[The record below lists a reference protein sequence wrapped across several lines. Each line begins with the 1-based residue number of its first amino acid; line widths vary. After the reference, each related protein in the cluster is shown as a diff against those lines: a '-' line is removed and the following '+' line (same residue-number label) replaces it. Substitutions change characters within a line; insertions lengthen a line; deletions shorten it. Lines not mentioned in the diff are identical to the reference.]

1 MANLTE
7 NEHPLRTEE
16 LLCTNIFGQHHD
28 IFITAFSIFFSAT
41 ASLGNVLIL
50 VALHKESSLHPP
62 SKLMLCCLAIT
73 DLAVGL
79 TSQPMFAAQLLSEM
93 KKLRHLCNYFEMLT
107 RITGLVFSGVSLMT
121 AAAMSVDRLLAL
133 SLGLRYRHV
142 VTMKRVCAILSCFW
156 FVCVAV
162 SLIDG
167 FWTRSSF
174 IISKVVPTVI
184 VLCIVTSVYCYR
196 KIFFRL
202 RGHQVHMQDQVHQGQ
217 PNGGEIA
224 RYRKTVSTALWLQ
237 ITLVACYLPQA
248 LVRASASLFPMSDV
262 SFVLGLRY
270 AISLMYL
277 NSSLNPFLYIWRIR
291 EVRKAVKDIIRQYCC
306 FTS

>member
-7 NEHPLRTEE
+7 NGHPLRTEA

-28 IFITAFSIFFSAT
+28 IFIAAFSIFFSAT

-62 SKLMLCCLAIT
+62 SKLMFRCLAIT
-73 DLAVGL
+73 DLGVGL
-79 TSQPMFAAQLLSEM
+79 ISQPMFAAQLLSEM

-156 FVCVAV
+156 LVSVAV
-162 SLIDG
+162 SLMDR
-167 FWTRSSF
+167 FWVSF

-184 VLCIVTSVYCYR
+184 VLCIVTSVYCYM
-196 KIFFRL
+196 KISFRL

-217 PNGGEIA
+217 PNGGEIS

-237 ITLVACYLPQA
+237 ITLVACYLPQV
-248 LVRASASLFPMSDV
+248 LVRTFASLFSMNDV

>member
-1 MANLTE
+1 MANMTE
-7 NEHPLRTEE
+7 NEHLQRNEA
-16 LLCTNIFGQHHD
+16 LLCINILGQHHD

-73 DLAVGL
+73 DLGVGL
-79 TSQPMFAAQLLSEM
+79 ISQPIFAAQLLSEM
-93 KKLRHLCNYFEMLT
+93 KKLRHLCNFFVMLT
-107 RITGLVFSGVSLMT
+107 RITAIVFSGVSLMT
-121 AAAMSVDRLLAL
+121 AAAISVDRLLAL

-142 VTMKRVCAILSCFW
+142 VTMKRVCATLSCFW
-156 FVCVAV
+156 LVCVAV
-162 SLIDG
+162 SLMDR
-167 FWTRSSF
+167 FWSSL
-174 IISKVVPTVI
+174 IISKVVPTFI
-184 VLCIVTSVYCYR
+184 VLCIVTSVYCYTM
-196 KIFFRL
+196 IFFRL
-202 RGHQVHMQDQVHQGQ
+202 RRHRVHMQDQVQQRQ

-248 LVRASASLFPMSDV
+248 LVRTSASLFSMNNV

-270 AISLMYL
+270 ATSLVYL
-277 NSSLNPFLYIWRIR
+277 NSSLNPFLYIWKIR